1 MKGWQKAVLLLL
13 ITICAVLGHVA
24 LMYTLDALGWDHRIY
39 IPFRVLIYTVIACA
53 VKGVT
58 ES

>member
-1 MKGWQKAVLLLL
+1 MKNGLKAVLLLI
-13 ITICAVLGHVA
+13 ITAGIVLGHVA
-24 LMYTLDALGWDHRIY
+24 LMYALDTLGWNQLTSIPFILLIY
-39 IPFRVLIYTVIACA
+39 IVAACA

>member
-13 ITICAVLGHVA
+13 ITAGIVLGHVA
-24 LMYTLDALGWDHRIY
+24 LMYTLDTLGWDQLTSIPFILLIY
-39 IPFRVLIYTVIACA
+39 IIAACA
-53 VKGVT
+53 VKGVV

>member
-1 MKGWQKAVLLLL
+1 MKIWQKAVLLLV
-13 ITICAVLGHVA
+13 ITAGIILGHVA
-24 LMYTLDALGWDHRIY
+24 LMYTLDTLGWNQFTSIPFILLIY
-39 IPFRVLIYTVIACA
+39 IVAACA